1 MGRSRRTRARGKK
14 THPTMM
20 SFWEGKKRR
29 ETDAVQ
35 PAREPLLLQRI
46 ADLEERMTRLEASL
60 DWGTE
65 AAAEPDEA
73 ADPREHEVVDEAID
87 SDSDTR

>member
-46 ADLEERMTRLEASL
+46 ADLEDRMGRLEQALGVEGTKPAS
-60 DWGTE
+60 
-65 AAAEPDEA
+65 EPEEPS
-73 ADPREHEVVDEAID
+73 DPREHEVVDEG
-87 SDSDTR
+87 

>member
-46 ADLEERMTRLEASL
+46 ADLEERMARIEESL
-60 DWGTE
+60 GWEDTKRE
-65 AAAEPDEA
+65 PEPDEPS
-73 ADPREHEVVDEAID
+73 DPREHEVVDEG
-87 SDSDTR
+87 